1 MSPTERAPRSAG
13 AARLVMALCCVV
25 LFRIDV
31 AAQERV
37 IPLDKLQSGGVF
49 QSADVR
55 ALQADDFAN
64 PGMLWVEKG
73 AKLWQAVPALGA
85 QSCAGCHG
93 EASASM
99 RGAATRYPQID
110 RTTGRLL
117 NLEARMQQCRI
128 ERQQASALRHGSEE
142 LLSLSAFVTHQSRG
156 LPAQVSIAGGA
167 TKHFDAGRAF
177 YYERRGQMNLSCA
190 HCHEANQGRTLFAEK
205 ISQGHSVAYPIYRL
219 EWQSAG
225 SLQRR
230 MRSCLSGVR
239 AELLPYG
246 SQQYLDLELF
256 LAWRAQGLPFE
267 TPGVRR

>member
-1 MSPTERAPRSAG
+1 VLQQAVALLLMAAAG
-13 AARLVMALCCVV
+13 IA
-25 LFRIDV
+25 

-37 IPLDKLQSGGVF
+37 IPLDKLQSGRVL

-73 AKLWQAVPALGA
+73 AKLWSAAAGTEGK
-85 QSCAGCHG
+85 SCTSCHG
-93 EASASM
+93 DAAASM
-99 RGAATRYPQID
+99 KGAATRYPLFD
-110 RTTGRLL
+110 KTAGRLI
-117 NLEARMQQCRI
+117 NLENRMQQCRT
-128 ERQQASALRHGSEE
+128 ERQQAPPLRYGSDE
-142 LLSLSAFVTHQSRG
+142 LLSLSAYVTHQSRG
-156 LPAQVSIAGGA
+156 LPVKVDIEGA
-167 TKHFDAGRAF
+167 AKPHFEAGRAY
-177 YYERRGQMNLSCA
+177 YYERRGQMNLACA

-205 ISQGHSVAYPIYRL
+205 ISQGHPVAYPIYRL

-225 SLQRR
+225 TLQRR
-230 MRSCLSGVR
+230 MRSCLTGVR

-256 LAWRAQGLPFE
+256 LMWRAQGLPIE